1 MYPWADL
8 GACGVLRFGY
18 KTSGCQGDFSRT
30 MHARPGLILVL
41 AAAHGF
47 VHTANHRHSS
57 ALLGWR
63 YSIEECDVDD
73 ECGAGQLDVRQLG
86 YNSGLGAW
94 VYSKVKLPKV
104 LLRLLV
110 IAAPSSPTF

>member
-1 MYPWADL
+1 
-8 GACGVLRFGY
+8 
-18 KTSGCQGDFSRT
+18 
-30 MHARPGLILVL
+30 MHARRGLLLLL

-63 YSIEECDVDD
+63 YSIEECDVDGGD

-94 VYSKVKLPKV
+94 VYERRKPKV
-104 LLRLLV
+104 RVARCRLARRAVLADV
-110 IAAPSSPTF
+110 C